1 MAKVQ
6 YVKFLI
12 ECNYREGK
20 EFKKKLKKHDSFNAG
35 FIELESIHGPQ
46 NVTIFMFEN
55 QKKNTFFDS
64 FNVGFIELESIHGPQ
79 NLKLFYV

>member
-20 EFKKKLKKHDSFNAG
+20 ELNKKKLKKH
-35 FIELESIHGPQ
+35 
-46 NVTIFMFEN
+46 
-55 QKKNTFFDS
+55 DS

-79 NLKLFYV
+79 NVKLFMFENQKKKHLF